1 MAWFCIAVEAS
12 RYLRRKVH
20 EGAREGGGKVHEG
33 AREGGGKEAAE
44 VEGRGVRFVRVRK
57 WLTLT

>member
-20 EGAREGGGKVHEG
+20 EGAREGGGK
-33 AREGGGKEAAE
+33 EAAE
-44 VEGRGVRFVRVRK
+44 VEGRGVRCVRVRE